1 MFRVFYASAVILQ
14 FCSIISATCVA
25 EEKSLSGDQITTNN
39 GPLVIHPV
47 NHATFV
53 MQWNGKTIYVD
64 PVGGGKRFT
73 DLTQYAR
80 AIALSYPT
88 GKD

>member
-1 MFRVFYASAVILQ
+1 MPPAIASAM
-14 FCSIISATCVA
+14 FGFS
-25 EEKSLSGDQITTNN
+25 
-39 GPLVIHPV
+39 
-47 NHATFV
+47 
-53 MQWNGKTIYVD
+53 TIA
-64 PVGGGKRFT
+64 FT

>member
-1 MFRVFYASAVILQ
+1 MRERSQKPLAALSEAKPL
-14 FCSIISATCVA
+14 SLH
-25 EEKSLSGDQITTNN
+25 EE
-39 GPLVIHPV
+39 
-47 NHATFV
+47 
-53 MQWNGKTIYVD
+53 NGKTVYVD

-88 GKD
+88 GKE